1 MPDDS
6 RADSRSRRGGD
17 RSERGDD
24 RSGREDAGD
33 DSGGLSLKLPPIRV
47 PSFFPEEFQVL
58 WPGGGDGPRPA
69 VSPRTV
75 AFACVAFDA
84 VDALLALT
92 VDAPLVAGARTVG
105 GALAAAGAFGLL
117 GLPYLWEPVA
127 ALLGFGS
134 LTAFPTLSSLLVV
147 RALR

>member
-1 MPDDS
+1 MPDDP
-6 RADSRSRRGGD
+6 R
-17 RSERGDD
+17 EDD
-24 RSGREDAGD
+24 RSGRSDDRPGDD
-33 DSGGLSLKLPPIRV
+33 DSGGLSLKLPPISL
-47 PSFFPEEFQVL
+47 PAFFPEDFQVL
-58 WPGGGDGPRPA
+58 WPGGGDEPRPA

-75 AFACVAFDA
+75 AFACVAFDI

-92 VDAPLVAGARTVG
+92 VDAPLVAGVRTVG

-134 LTAFPTLSSLLVV
+134 LTVFPTLTALLVV